1 MEQSE
6 ELRLAIA
13 AEYLKASRELKVTLD
28 DGSKHL
34 WPVDR
39 LEMETWTG
47 NGFEAIANP
56 SDEDLSDVQVWGGG
70 SSVYWTKLK
79 QVFEIDELLAG
90 VYGSPEWMD
99 SLMLAV

>member
-1 MEQSE
+1 MEHFE
-6 ELRLAIA
+6 ETRLAIA
-13 AEYLKASRELKVTLD
+13 AEYLKESRELKVTLN

-47 NGFEAIANP
+47 KDFEAIARP
-56 SDEDLSDVQVWGGG
+56 SAEDLSEVRVWGGG
-70 SSVYWTKLK
+70 SSVYWPTLK

-90 VYGSPEWMD
+90 VYGSVAWMEL
-99 SLMLAV
+99 LMRVA

>member
-1 MEQSE
+1 MERFE
-6 ELRLAIA
+6 ETRLAIA
-13 AEYLKASRELKVTLD
+13 AEYLRESRELKVTLD

-47 NGFEAIANP
+47 NCFEALIRP

-70 SSVYWTKLK
+70 SSVYWEKLK

-90 VYGSPEWMD
+90 IYGGSAWME
-99 SLMLAV
+99 LLTLAA